1 MRLFLSLYGGIP
13 IDFIDFKNKILKK
26 KKNESRYNNISTF
39 NDKILLTE
47 FLMSGIELSRNI
59 LFYTDSI
66 RKRYDFALRDLMII
80 IGQNEV
86 NFTIEK

>member
-1 MRLFLSLYGGIP
+1 M
-13 IDFIDFKNKILKK
+13 
-26 KKNESRYNNISTF
+26 
-39 NDKILLTE
+39 LTE
-47 FLMSGIELSRNI
+47 FLISDIELSRNI

-86 NFTIEK
+86 SFTIEK

>member
-13 IDFIDFKNKILKK
+13 IDFIDFKNKILREKK
-26 KKNESRYNNISTF
+26 DESRYNNISTF

-86 NFTIEK
+86 YFTIEK

>member
-1 MRLFLSLYGGIP
+1 MRLFLSLYDGIS
-13 IDFIDFKNKILKK
+13 IGFIYFKNKILREKK
-26 KKNESRYNNISTF
+26 DESRYNNIS

-47 FLMSGIELSRNI
+47 FLISGIELSRNI

-86 NFTIEK
+86 YFTIEK